1 MLNLIFSQSEEDIGV
16 QESVVFTLSQL
27 K

>member
-1 MLNLIFSQSEEDIGV
+1 MPNLIFSQSEEDIGV